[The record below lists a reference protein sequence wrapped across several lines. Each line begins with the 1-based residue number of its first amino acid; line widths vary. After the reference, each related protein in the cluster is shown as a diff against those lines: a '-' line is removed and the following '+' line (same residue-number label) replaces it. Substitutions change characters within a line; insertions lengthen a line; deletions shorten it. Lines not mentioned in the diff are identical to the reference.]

1 VAQKFIRLAHNVR
14 RTVAPGGQF
23 LKPELTSK
31 KSRGKF
37 PNRMPYWSVAQCETH
52 REPVA
57 ANFLMAAGFETY
69 LPKIKAQSRITPLFP
84 GYLFVKIVDRWWSV
98 NNTIAVIQLL
108 RSGDQ
113 PAQLRD
119 EIVSSI
125 KNKERNGLV
134 KLPQP
139 PGLKIGDKVRIVRGS
154 FQDRLGIFDG
164 MSGRDRSHILLELLG
179 RQVRVEIRKID
190 FAPVVVAA

>member
-1 VAQKFIRLAHNVR
+1 
-14 RTVAPGGQF
+14 
-23 LKPELTSK
+23 
-31 KSRGKF
+31 
-37 PNRMPYWSVAQCETH
+37 MPYWSVAQCETH

-57 ANFLMAAGFETY
+57 AKFLTAAGFETY
-69 LPKIKAQSRITPLFP
+69 LPKIRAHQRITPLFP
-84 GYLFVKIVDRWWSV
+84 GYLFVQIVRGWWTV
-98 NNTIAVIQLL
+98 NNTVGVIQLL
-108 RSGDQ
+108 RSGEH

-119 EIVSSI
+119 EIVNAI

-139 PGLKIGDKVRIVRGS
+139 PGLKIGDKVRIIRGS

-164 MSGRDRSHILLELLG
+164 MSARDRSHILLELLG